1 MRPLLEDKRIRNL
14 LIAVLLVVLAL
25 GFLNIISTAFSLLL
39 PLALVALGGFAFY
52 KIALEGRGS
61 DDVMADEVAES
72 AGIHLDQAGGAD
84 AASAFVGDETADET
98 TDESAARKRLSA
110 VERARSDFFDSSSPA
125 EEILDQ
131 IQSRKRRLAGEDDA

>member
-1 MRPLLEDKRIRNL
+1 MRTLLEDKRIRNL
-14 LIAVLLVVLAL
+14 LIAVLLVLLAL
-25 GFLNIISTAFSLLL
+25 GFLNIISTAFSLLI

-72 AGIHLDQAGGAD
+72 AGINLVDQAGGAD
-84 AASAFVGDETADET
+84 AASAFVGDETA
-98 TDESAARKRLSA
+98 DESAARKRLSA